1 MQRRGLAI
9 HLYYAYLSFTK
20 NWSLR
25 GPLLHLQ
32 FKIRVQRLIAVSWAD
47 TVDATV
53 DTLRNEFS
61 LSPALIAILCI
72 IILGLIVLLLLLF
85 PDEYT
90 MSKRIRDI
98 EGVYN
103 SFLLVKYV

>member
-1 MQRRGLAI
+1 M
-9 HLYYAYLSFTK
+9 
-20 NWSLR
+20 
-25 GPLLHLQ
+25 
-32 FKIRVQRLIAVSWAD
+32 
-47 TVDATV
+47 DATV

-90 MSKRIRDI
+90 MSKRIRDL